1 MHKTLKRILNKI
13 KKLERRELNEEQ
25 QKVLASLKKI
35 LAIYQ
40 ARQTAGLALS
50 SDDESILNEIEVIVD
65 YMVKDSS
72 IT

>member
-1 MHKTLKRILNKI
+1 MHNTLKRIINKI
-13 KKLERRELNEEQ
+13 KKLERRDLNEEQ
-25 QKVLASLKKI
+25 QKVLAALKAM

-40 ARQTAGLALS
+40 ARQTAGLAFT
-50 SDDESILNEIEVIVD
+50 SDDESILNALEIIVD